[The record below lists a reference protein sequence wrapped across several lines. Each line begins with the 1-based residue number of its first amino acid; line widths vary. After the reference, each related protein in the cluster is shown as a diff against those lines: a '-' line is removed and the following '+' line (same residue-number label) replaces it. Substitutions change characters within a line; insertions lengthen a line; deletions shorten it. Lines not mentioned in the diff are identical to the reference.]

1 MTDDLTCLHYTA
13 VRLKGNKY
21 QGDHDEHP
29 RPVPK
34 RLGCLTREA
43 ALAFPPLIT
52 ATDWYRS
59 ASQQVLAARTR
70 KGAQWPGYSGHGE
83 LISSDLNVKA
93 SIKAIG
99 GKTKND
105 LDDYMLQFGWVCHIL
120 SRPSNG
126 FEEWHYNYLPE
137 MADAVRKGKH
147 FGTRSSD
154 ELEQWIRRQHEN
166 DWAILNPSNFD
177 VRTHYQEKRD
187 DVMPLQFALQKA
199 GFYEYEVDGVWGK
212 LSAAAFAEAAHI
224 YQSRKIGGKVYY
236 YNVRR
241 VLAFI
246 SAGVKVIG
254 EVENNKFTA
263 YAEAEPVV

>member
-1 MTDDLTCLHYTA
+1 M
-13 VRLKGNKY
+13 
-21 QGDHDEHP
+21 
-29 RPVPK
+29 
-34 RLGCLTREA
+34 
-43 ALAFPPLIT
+43 
-52 ATDWYRS
+52 
-59 ASQQVLAARTR
+59 
-70 KGAQWPGYSGHGE
+70 
-83 LISSDLNVKA
+83 
-93 SIKAIG
+93 
-99 GKTKND
+99 
-105 LDDYMLQFGWVCHIL
+105 
-120 SRPSNG
+120 
-126 FEEWHYNYLPE
+126 PE

-224 YQSRKIGGKVYY
+224 YQSHARLVARSIT